1 MQEHVQSTI
10 SGNTAALNHSIPETT
25 GDSPRLRH
33 RLGTGIMNGI
43 IRNENYK
50 FTQRTIMVYSLYN
63 ILENNNNIKVFR
75 LTIYNYV

>member
-25 GDSPRLRH
+25 GDSSRLRH

-50 FTQRTIMVYSLYN
+50 FTQRTIMSCTAFIIYSK
-63 ILENNNNIKVFR
+63 I
-75 LTIYNYV
+75 TIISKFLD